1 VRLRGWPFWQ
11 IFPLLHHPF
20 TRALPRLRPAT
31 VRYSSRDHRSALQF
45 HRWLLMSCHHSATG
59 EPLFSTTTFARR
71 KLELQSLPDVCTL
84 SRWHS
89 PRRPYP
95 LWAVVRS
102 LAASPLRL
110 PRACT
115 ARRSRTLITVL
126 GSAVAAPHGLAQ
138 PLVGCALAGR
148 IPLLSWAACSLSGP
162 RCTVVLGREAVS
174 THGAVVK
181 T

>member
-1 VRLRGWPFWQ
+1 V
-11 IFPLLHHPF
+11 
-20 TRALPRLRPAT
+20 ALT
-31 VRYSSRDHRSALQF
+31 
-45 HRWLLMSCHHSATG
+45 
-59 EPLFSTTTFARR
+59 E
-71 KLELQSLPDVCTL
+71 KTL
-84 SRWHS
+84 SVVGC
-89 PRRPYP
+89 RP
-95 LWAVVRS
+95 
-102 LAASPLRL
+102 LAGGLTTPAAESVH
-110 PRACT
+110 
-115 ARRSRTLITVL
+115 ARRSRTLVTVL